1 MARTG
6 VVQRRLKPPTGPPSW
21 FRETVRLGNPP
32 GSNHASLGARWRRQP
47 PPDTARSRCL
57 AGRVPPPV
65 ADEAH
70 VSDIRLQ
77 RPGGVWRERGRSRY
91 HPTPFR
97 VAVSSPSTG
106 TGPIPSTSFL
116 SSSAGAIRRA
126 EPWRA
131 RIGHREGAAWRQTQA
146 LPRNAAP
153 TVAGPVW

>member
-1 MARTG
+1 MVPRDG
-6 VVQRRLKPPTGPPSW
+6 RP
-21 FRETVRLGNPP
+21 
-32 GSNHASLGARWRRQP
+32 RQP
-47 PPDTARSRCL
+47 ARFQPRLAGRQVAQAAAAGHARSRCL

-106 TGPIPSTSFL
+106 TGLSPIHLTPTFIGRDHT
-116 SSSAGAIRRA
+116 ATGA
-126 EPWRA
+126 
-131 RIGHREGAAWRQTQA
+131 
-146 LPRNAAP
+146 
-153 TVAGPVW
+153 VAGSDPELRRGS